1 MANVAVSALTELLGA
16 SLDANADA
24 LLVSDMSARL
34 SKRMTPANIMRA
46 SLYNLT
52 SVYDFTTGSLGPFV
66 TFTRASTGWYRDSAG
81 AIAAALTDVPRFA
94 YDPVALTPRGLLI
107 EQSTTNQF
115 AYSDEFDNAYWTKT
129 RTTIAANAY
138 GTMDKLIEDTQSTA
152 HSTSRTVSVT
162 AGTVYCFSA
171 FFKAAERSHCVLTLP
186 TVMMGSVTRHYFDIG
201 TGALGTGSAGGTEFI
216 EHVGGGVYRCTVLF
230 TCSTTHAASAPIV
243 ELWQGFGSVNYTGD
257 GVSGYYIGGASFTD
271 ATSLTS
277 PILTTG
283 AALTRAADEV
293 RIANPAALVDQCW
306 IVKARTPRKLIGVA
320 ENVAFQVD
328 DGTGANARVLIHGTD
343 GVLYAITTVGGVIN
357 CFISLGAVAGDTDF
371 TVAVRWAD
379 NNFAASLNGGA
390 VVTDTSG
397 LNPLGLTTARVGS
410 GAGTNYWNSTIRRI
424 ETRRTASNAELQA
437 LSV

>member
-1 MANVAVSALTELLGA
+1 
-16 SLDANADA
+16 
-24 LLVSDMSARL
+24 
-34 SKRMTPANIMRA
+34 MTPANIMRA

-66 TFTRASTGWYRDSAG
+66 SFTRASTGWYRDSVG
-81 AIAAALTDVPRFA
+81 AIAAALTDVPRFQ
-94 YDPVALTPRGLLI
+94 YDPVALTPRGLLV

-115 AYSDEFDNAYWTKT
+115 AYSDALNDASWVKV
-129 RTTIAANAY
+129 RTSAPVADGY
-138 GTMDKLIEDTQSTA
+138 GTMDKLVEDTNGST
-152 HSTSRTVSVT
+152 HNVSRTSSLV
-162 AGTVYCFSA
+162 AGTTYCFEA
-171 FFKAAERSHCVLTLP
+171 YAKHAGRDFLTFVLNTLVTGGGTVRS
-186 TVMMGSVTRHYFDIG
+186 YFNIN
-201 TGALGTGSAGGTEFI
+201 TGALGTGSAYLTESI
-216 EHVGGGVYRCTVLF
+216 EHVGNGVYRC
-230 TCSTTHAASAPIV
+230 SALVTSIYT
-243 ELWQGFGSVNYTGD
+243 GSGSLVFYEMAQVNNNANYTGD
-257 GVSGYYIGGASFTD
+257 GVSGLFLGGMSLTD
-271 ATSLTS
+271 CASLTS
-277 PILTTG
+277 PILTTTAG
-283 AALTRAADEV
+283 ATRAADEV
-293 RIANPAALVDQCW
+293 RIANPAALIDQCW

-328 DGTGANARVLIHGTD
+328 DGTGANAR
-343 GVLYAITTVGGVIN
+343 VLYAITTVGGVIN